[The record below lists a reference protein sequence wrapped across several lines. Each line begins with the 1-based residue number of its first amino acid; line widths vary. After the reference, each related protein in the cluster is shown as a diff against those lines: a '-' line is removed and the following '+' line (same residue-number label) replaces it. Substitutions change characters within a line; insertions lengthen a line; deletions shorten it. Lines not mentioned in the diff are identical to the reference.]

1 MNQKIK
7 IYFIGGLGSNY
18 YFAKDF
24 FQELEVETIFL
35 NPYKEII
42 QDKKELQNWF
52 NDEVRDCEEV
62 YLIGHSLGGD
72 LARFLASRCSK
83 VTKLILLDGGYLNLD
98 EIMPLE
104 NEIEATK
111 DYFSQHTFSNLE
123 EVIAN
128 EKSKSYYWSENL
140 EEALRNSYRYNN
152 TSDKF
157 ELDLDFEK
165 VSCLLKLR
173 RAIRS
178 YQRNLESKDVLFIA
192 PAYEEEPEWRKI
204 SLDKLPKYFDVEL
217 VENCGHEMYMNHP
230 IEIATIVHSWI
241 NKK

>member
-1 MNQKIK
+1 MDQKIK
-7 IYFIGGLGSNY
+7 VYFIGGLGSNY

-24 FQELEVETIFL
+24 FQELEVDTVFL
-35 NPYKEII
+35 NPYKEMI
-42 QDKKELQNWF
+42 QDKKILQNWF
-52 NDEVRDCEEV
+52 NNAIKDDEEV

-72 LARFLASRCSK
+72 LARFLSSRCPK

-104 NEIEATK
+104 NELEAAK
-111 DYFSQHTFSNLE
+111 AYFDQHTFTNLE

-128 EKSKSYYWSENL
+128 EKSQSYYWSENL
-140 EEALRNSYRYNN
+140 EEALKNSYRYN
-152 TSDKF
+152 SALEKF

-165 VSCLLKLR
+165 VSYLLELR
-173 RAIRS
+173 RVIRS
-178 YQRNLESKDVLFIA
+178 YQRNLKSKNVLFIA

-204 SLDKLPKYFDVEL
+204 SLDKLPQYFDVEL
-217 VENCGHEMYMNHP
+217 LKNCGHEMYIEYP
-230 IEIATIVHSWI
+230 IEIANIVLSWI

>member
-24 FQELEVETIFL
+24 LQELEVETIFL

-72 LARFLASRCSK
+72 FARFLASRCSK

-98 EIMPLE
+98 EIIPLE

-111 DYFSQHTFSNLE
+111 AYFEQHTFTNIE
-123 EVIAN
+123 EVIAD

-140 EEALRNSYRYNN
+140 EEALKNSYRYN
-152 TSDKF
+152 SALDKF

-165 VSCLLKLR
+165 VSYLLKLR

-178 YQRNLESKDVLFIA
+178 YQRNLKSKNVLFIA
-192 PAYEEEPEWRKI
+192 PVYEEEPEWRKI
-204 SLDKLPKYFDVEL
+204 SLDKLPQYFDVHL
-217 VENCGHEMYMNHP
+217 LKNCGHEMYMKHP
-230 IEIATIVHSWI
+230 LEIAHTVNSWF

>member
-1 MNQKIK
+1 M
-7 IYFIGGLGSNY
+7 
-18 YFAKDF
+18 
-24 FQELEVETIFL
+24 
-35 NPYKEII
+35 
-42 QDKKELQNWF
+42 
-52 NDEVRDCEEV
+52 
-62 YLIGHSLGGD
+62 
-72 LARFLASRCSK
+72 ARFLASRCPK

-157 ELDLDFEK
+157 ELDFY
-165 VSCLLKLR
+165 LLKLR
-173 RAIRS
+173 RVIRS

>member
-1 MNQKIK
+1 M
-7 IYFIGGLGSNY
+7 
-18 YFAKDF
+18 
-24 FQELEVETIFL
+24 
-35 NPYKEII
+35 
-42 QDKKELQNWF
+42 
-52 NDEVRDCEEV
+52 
-62 YLIGHSLGGD
+62 
-72 LARFLASRCSK
+72 
-83 VTKLILLDGGYLNLD
+83 NLD

-165 VSCLLKLR
+165 VSYLLKLR

-192 PAYEEEPEWRKI
+192 PAYEEEPEWKKI

-217 VENCGHEMYMNHP
+217 VKNFGHEMYMNHP
-230 IEIATIVHSWI
+230 SEIANIVASWL

>member
-1 MNQKIK
+1 M
-7 IYFIGGLGSNY
+7 
-18 YFAKDF
+18 
-24 FQELEVETIFL
+24 
-35 NPYKEII
+35 
-42 QDKKELQNWF
+42 
-52 NDEVRDCEEV
+52 
-62 YLIGHSLGGD
+62 
-72 LARFLASRCSK
+72 
-83 VTKLILLDGGYLNLD
+83 NLD
-98 EIMPLE
+98 EIMPLK

-111 DYFSQHTFSNLE
+111 DYFRQHTFSNLE

-128 EKSKSYYWSENL
+128 EKSKSYYWSKNL

-157 ELDLDFEK
+157 ELDLDFEN
-165 VSCLLKLR
+165 VSYLLKLR
-173 RAIRS
+173 RVIKS

-217 VENCGHEMYMNHP
+217 VKNCGHEMYMNHP
-230 IEIATIVHSWI
+230 SEIANIVASWL

>member
-1 MNQKIK
+1 MNL
-7 IYFIGGLGSNY
+7 Y
-18 YFAKDF
+18 
-24 FQELEVETIFL
+24 
-35 NPYKEII
+35 EII
-42 QDKKELQNWF
+42 
-52 NDEVRDCEEV
+52 
-62 YLIGHSLGGD
+62 
-72 LARFLASRCSK
+72 
-83 VTKLILLDGGYLNLD
+83 
-98 EIMPLE
+98 PLE

-128 EKSKSYYWSENL
+128 EKSKSHYWSENL

-157 ELDLDFEK
+157 ELDLDFKK
-165 VSCLLKLR
+165 VSYLLKLR

-178 YQRNLESKDVLFIA
+178 YQRNLESKDVLFIV

-217 VENCGHEMYMNHP
+217 VGNCGHEMYMKHP